1 MEGLEVHEHI
11 EHAGGAHAHEAGG
24 HQQGAAGRRIGLL
37 IAALAAALAI
47 AEAAGKGA
55 QTEALDRNVAAS
67 DLWAFYQAKT
77 VRQTTVRTAADAA
90 RLELAAPDLPPDRKA
105 AIQKQVDAWEQ
116 TAARYESDP
125 QTGEG
130 RKELAERAKEAETE
144 RDRSLAAYHL
154 YEYGSSAFQL
164 AIVLASAAVI
174 TGVVTLAYVAGA
186 LGLLGVAVSLVGWL
200 GPTAL
205 HL

>member
-11 EHAGGAHAHEAGG
+11 EHAGGGHAHEAGG
-24 HQQGAAGRRIGLL
+24 QHVSPNRKVGLL
-37 IAALAAALAI
+37 ISALAAALAI

-67 DLWAFYQAKT
+67 DLWAFYQAKSI
-77 VRQTTVRTAADAA
+77 RQTTLRTAEEAVA
-90 RLELAAPDLPPDRKA
+90 LELAAPDLPPERKA

-116 TAARYESDP
+116 TVARYESEP
-125 QTGEG
+125 ETGEG
-130 RKELAERAKEAETE
+130 RKELTERAKEAEAE

-164 AIVLASAAVI
+164 GIVLASAAVI
-174 TGVVTLAYVAGA
+174 TGGVALAYVAGA
-186 LGLLGVAVSLVGWL
+186 LGIVGVAVTLVGWL
-200 GPTAL
+200 APTAL
-205 HL
+205 HS